1 MNSSNR
7 TARRRTIKTPR
18 STAQPGDPPRVR
30 RPKQS
35 RSRSNAEALLDA
47 GLRCISEQGIEGTMM
62 SKVARDAGT
71 SVGALYFRFG
81 DKETFINAALQRG
94 FDRIRAETSLLL
106 GRAHEENVP
115 AEEVIRR
122 FLSWAVDVMIDN
134 QGLFRAVLKR
144 ALVKPEEW
152 DPVGQLGVDSSAILV
167 ETLRQYPS
175 ITGIADWERKLL
187 FGVHAA
193 RSAVFLS
200 DLKSHA
206 PLPAD
211 RATLSEELARLVLAY
226 LHA

>member
-1 MNSSNR
+1 M
-7 TARRRTIKTPR
+7 
-18 STAQPGDPPRVR
+18 R

-47 GLRCISEQGIEGTMM
+47 GLRCLSEQGIEGTMM
-62 SKVARDAGT
+62 SKVAREAGT

-94 FDRIRAETSLLL
+94 FDRIRAETTLLL
-106 GRAHEENVP
+106 DRAHEENVP

-144 ALVKPEEW
+144 ALVKPEDW
-152 DPVGQLGVDSSAILV
+152 DPVGQLGVDSSATLV
-167 ETLRQYPS
+167 EALRQYES
-175 ITGIADWERKLL
+175 ITDIVDWERKLL

-200 DLKSHA
+200 DLKTHA